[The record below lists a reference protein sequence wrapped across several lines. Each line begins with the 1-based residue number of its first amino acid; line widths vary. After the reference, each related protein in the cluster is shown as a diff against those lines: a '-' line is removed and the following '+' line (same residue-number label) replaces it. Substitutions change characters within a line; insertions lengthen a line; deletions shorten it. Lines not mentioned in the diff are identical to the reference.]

1 MTWWS
6 KSKTAISFLP
16 ICASSLMRALATN
29 GLDKRCLPPKA
40 TYTPQPPP
48 SHYPL
53 TESAHTILYIGVD
66 EQGRVTKSSGSPDF
80 DRDAMSTV
88 QRWRFK
94 SATCDGKPVST
105 RINIDIESNVRK

>member
-1 MTWWS
+1 MDWIKGVCHQNYLYS
-6 KSKTAISFLP
+6 AAAALP
-16 ICASSLMRALATN
+16 IS
-29 GLDKRCLPPKA
+29 
-40 TYTPQPPP
+40 
-48 SHYPL
+48 L

-66 EQGRVTKSSGSPDF
+66 EQGRVVEPKVTKSSGSPDF